1 VIRAAVRAACQEAGV
16 GSYPEEE
23 IAPLP
28 AFHSLRIQ
36 SPAEASTNQH
46 EAGGGGRLSTS
57 STKVSVPRNTQG

>member
-1 VIRAAVRAACQEAGV
+1 M

-28 AFHSLRIQ
+28 TFHSLRIQ

-57 STKVSVPRNTQG
+57 SIKVSVPRNTQG